1 LLALL
6 IDPSAEQPDDG
17 VSERILDAALELA
30 AASGVQ
36 NLTMGGV
43 AQRAGVG
50 RMTVYRRFGG
60 KVAMLTALGAREAR
74 RCIAE
79 LDAAS
84 PPEAPMIEQVALGFV
99 VSIRLTREH
108 PLLRRLVQFEPESVL
123 TALTKEGGSLFAVAR
138 TYTAERMAEAQRAGV
153 LSEEVDVEEASEL
166 LVRLAVSF
174 ALLPDSMLPL
184 DDEMR
189 LREIAERMLAPIVE
203 EPKSPIGGAA

>member
-1 LLALL
+1 M
-6 IDPSAEQPDDG
+6 
-17 VSERILDAALELA
+17 SERILDAALELA

-36 NLTMGGV
+36 SLTMGAV
-43 AQRAGVG
+43 AERAGVG

-74 RCIAE
+74 RCIAK

-84 PPEAPMIEQVALGFV
+84 SPEAPMIEQVALGFV

-108 PLLRRLVQFEPESVL
+108 PLLRRLVQFEPEMVL
-123 TALTKEGGSLFAVAR
+123 ASLTKDGGSLFAVVR
-138 TYTAERMAEAQRAGV
+138 TYAAERMAEAQRAGV
-153 LSEEVDVEEASEL
+153 LSEAVNVQEASEL

-174 ALLPDSMLPL
+174 ALIPDSLLPL
-184 DDEMR
+184 DDEQR
-189 LREIAERMLAPIVE
+189 LREIAERLLVPIVE

>member
-1 LLALL
+1 
-6 IDPSAEQPDDG
+6 

-36 NLTMGGV
+36 SLTMGAV
-43 AQRAGVG
+43 AERAGVG

-79 LDAAS
+79 LDAAA

-108 PLLRRLVQFEPESVL
+108 PLLRRLVQFEPEMVL
-123 TALTKEGGSLFAVAR
+123 ASLTKEGGSLFAVAR
-138 TYTAERMAEAQRAGV
+138 TYSAERMAEAQRAGV
-153 LSEEVDVEEASEL
+153 LGEDADVQEAAEL

-174 ALLPDSMLPL
+174 ALIPDSLLPL
-184 DDEMR
+184 DDEQR
-189 LREIAERMLAPIVE
+189 LKEIAERMLVPMLGDYVTERA
-203 EPKSPIGGAA
+203 G

>member
-1 LLALL
+1 M
-6 IDPSAEQPDDG
+6 
-17 VSERILDAALELA
+17 SERILDAALELA

-36 NLTMGGV
+36 SLTMGAV

-50 RMTVYRRFGG
+50 RMTVYRRFSG

-79 LDAAS
+79 LDAAA

-108 PLLRRLVQFEPESVL
+108 PLLRRLVQFEPEMVL
-123 TALTKEGGSLFAVAR
+123 ASLTKDGGSLFAVAR
-138 TYTAERMAEAQRAGV
+138 TYAAERMAEAQRAGV
-153 LSEEVDVEEASEL
+153 LSEDADVQEAAEL

-174 ALLPDSMLPL
+174 ALLPDSLLPL
-184 DDEMR
+184 DDEQR
-189 LREIAERMLAPIVE
+189 LREIAERMLVPML
-203 EPKSPIGGAA
+203 SSYAAERTG

>member
-1 LLALL
+1 
-6 IDPSAEQPDDG
+6 

-36 NLTMGGV
+36 SLTMEAV

-60 KVAMLTALGAREAR
+60 KVGMLTALGAREAR

-79 LDAAS
+79 LDSATL
-84 PPEAPMIEQVALGFV
+84 PEAPMIEQVALGFV

-108 PLLRRLVQFEPESVL
+108 PLLRRLVQFEPEMVL
-123 TALTKEGGSLFAVAR
+123 AALTKDGASLFGVVR
-138 TYTAERMAEAQRAGV
+138 TYAAERMAEAQRAGV
-153 LSEEVDVEEASEL
+153 LSEAVNVQEASEL

-174 ALLPDSMLPL
+174 ALLPDSLLPL
-184 DDEMR
+184 DDEGR
-189 LREIAERMLAPIVE
+189 LREVAERMLVPIVE
-203 EPKSPIGGAA
+203 EPKSAIGGAA